1 MPGHMRHGH
10 GPATEKA
17 KDFKGAV
24 VKVVRYIAHDKLA
37 LFVAIACAVGSVA
50 FNVMGPRVL
59 GEATT
64 ELFRGIAAK
73 VGGTGGVDFTLI
85 GRILATVLCIYI
97 TSSVLSLV
105 QGWLMTGVTQRVC
118 YRLRRQIIEKID
130 RMPLAYFERVSTGD
144 VMSRVTNDVDTL
156 GQSLNQSVT
165 QLITSVAQLIGVSV
179 QMLSISVALAGVTF
193 LTIPLSLLGVVLVVR
208 ASQRHFRRQQAFLG
222 SANGIIEESFAG
234 QTLIQAYNR
243 AERALGEF
251 DEVNE
256 KLYESGWRA
265 QFLSGVMQP
274 IMGLVGN
281 LGYVAVVMMSAFLMI
296 SGRITVGN
304 AQAFFQYIRNFTQ
317 PITQLSQVS
326 NMLQMLAAAA
336 ERIFEFLDEDEEN
349 DPVPLSEPLRAT
361 GSVEFDHVRFGYVPE
376 KTVIHDFNCS
386 VEPGQTVAIVGPTGA
401 GKTTLMKLLMRFYDV
416 NSGSIRV
423 NGADVRSLPRE
434 DLRSNF
440 AMVLQ
445 DTWLFK
451 GSIRE
456 NIRYGNIE
464 ADDAMV
470 EAAARAALADH
481 FIRTLP
487 GGYDFE
493 LNEDA
498 SNVSQGQRQLITI
511 ARALLA
517 DRPILILDEATS
529 NVDTRTEE
537 RIQRAMDI
545 LMAGRTS
552 FVIAHRLSTIRSADV
567 ILVLRDGDIVESGSH
582 EELLVRGGFY
592 AELYN
597 SQFDEGADE

>member
-1 MPGHMRHGH
+1 MPAHMRHGH
-10 GPATEKA
+10 GPTTEKA

-73 VGGTGGVDFTLI
+73 VGGTGGVDFALI

-97 TSSVLSLV
+97 ASSALSLV

-208 ASQRHFRRQQAFLG
+208 ASQRHFRRQQVFLG

-336 ERIFEFLDEDEEN
+336 ERIFEFLDEDEED
-349 DPVPLSEPLRAT
+349 DPAPLSESLRAT
-361 GSVEFDHVRFGYVPE
+361 GSVEFDHVRFGYIPE

-416 NSGSIRV
+416 NAGSIRV

-470 EAAARAALADH
+470 EAAARTALADH

-582 EELLVRGGFY
+582 EELLARGGFY

>member
-1 MPGHMRHGH
+1 MPAHMRHGH
-10 GPATEKA
+10 GPTTEKA

-73 VGGTGGVDFTLI
+73 VGGAGGVDFALI

-97 TSSVLSLV
+97 TSSALSLV

-336 ERIFEFLDEDEEN
+336 ERIFEFLDEDEED
-349 DPVPLSEPLRAT
+349 DPAPLSESLHAT
-361 GSVEFDHVRFGYVPE
+361 GSVEFDHVRFGYIPE

-582 EELLVRGGFY
+582 EELLARGGFY

>member
-10 GPATEKA
+10 GPTTDKA

-97 TSSVLSLV
+97 TSSALSLV

-336 ERIFEFLDEDEEN
+336 ERIFEFLDEGEED

-361 GSVEFDHVRFGYVPE
+361 GSVEFNHVRFGYIPE

-386 VEPGQTVAIVGPTGA
+386 VDPGQTVAIVGPTGA

-416 NSGSIRV
+416 NAGSIRV

-470 EAAARAALADH
+470 EAAARTALADH

-582 EELLVRGGFY
+582 EELLARGGFY

>member
-1 MPGHMRHGH
+1 MPAHMRHGH
-10 GPATEKA
+10 GPTTEKA

-73 VGGTGGVDFTLI
+73 VGGTGGVDFALI

-97 TSSVLSLV
+97 TSSALSLV

-179 QMLSISVALAGVTF
+179 QMISISVALAGVTF

-208 ASQRHFRRQQAFLG
+208 TSQRHFRRQQAFLG

-336 ERIFEFLDEDEEN
+336 ERIFEFLDEDEED
-349 DPVPLSEPLRAT
+349 DPAPLFESLRAT
-361 GSVEFDHVRFGYVPE
+361 GSVEFDHVRFGYIPE

-416 NSGSIRV
+416 NAGSIRV

-470 EAAARAALADH
+470 EAAARTALADH

-582 EELLVRGGFY
+582 EELLARGGFY

>member
-10 GPATEKA
+10 GPTTDKA

-24 VKVVRYIAHDKLA
+24 VKAVRYIAHDKLA

-73 VGGTGGVDFTLI
+73 VAGTGGVDFTLI

-97 TSSVLSLV
+97 TSSALSLV

-222 SANGIIEESFAG
+222 SANGSIEASFAG

-251 DEVNE
+251 DDVNE

-336 ERIFEFLDEDEEN
+336 ERIFEFLDEDEQD

-361 GSVEFDHVRFGYVPE
+361 GSVEFNHVRFGYIPE

-416 NSGSIRV
+416 NAGSIRV

-470 EAAARAALADH
+470 EAAARTALADH

-582 EELLVRGGFY
+582 EELLARGGFY

>member
-1 MPGHMRHGH
+1 MPAHMRHGH
-10 GPATEKA
+10 GPTTEKA

-73 VGGTGGVDFTLI
+73 VGGTGGVDFALI

-97 TSSVLSLV
+97 TSSALSLV

-208 ASQRHFRRQQAFLG
+208 ASQRHFRRQQVFLG

-336 ERIFEFLDEDEEN
+336 ERIFEFLDEDEED
-349 DPVPLSEPLRAT
+349 DPAPLSESLRAT
-361 GSVEFDHVRFGYVPE
+361 GSVKFDHVRFGYIPE

-416 NSGSIRV
+416 NAGSIRV
-423 NGADVRSLPRE
+423 NGADVRSLSRE

-470 EAAARAALADH
+470 EAAARTALADH

-582 EELLVRGGFY
+582 EELLARGGFY

>member
-1 MPGHMRHGH
+1 MPAHMRHGH
-10 GPATEKA
+10 GPTTEKA

-73 VGGTGGVDFTLI
+73 VGGTGGVDFALI

-97 TSSVLSLV
+97 TSSALSLV

-179 QMLSISVALAGVTF
+179 QMISISVALAGVTF

-208 ASQRHFRRQQAFLG
+208 ASQRHFRRQQVFLG

-336 ERIFEFLDEDEEN
+336 ERIFEFLDEDEED
-349 DPVPLSEPLRAT
+349 DPAPLFESLRAT
-361 GSVEFDHVRFGYVPE
+361 GSVEFDHVRFGYIPE

-470 EAAARAALADH
+470 EAAARTALADH

-517 DRPILILDEATS
+517 DRPVLILDEATS

-582 EELLVRGGFY
+582 EELLARGGFY

>member
-1 MPGHMRHGH
+1 MPAHMRHGH
-10 GPATEKA
+10 GPTTEKA

-73 VGGTGGVDFTLI
+73 VGGTGGVDFALI

-97 TSSVLSLV
+97 TSSALSLV

-208 ASQRHFRRQQAFLG
+208 ASQRHFRRQQVFLG

-336 ERIFEFLDEDEEN
+336 ERIFEFLDEDEED
-349 DPVPLSEPLRAT
+349 DPAPLSESLRAT
-361 GSVEFDHVRFGYVPE
+361 GSVEFDHVRFGYIPE

-416 NSGSIRV
+416 NAGSIRV
-423 NGADVRSLPRE
+423 NGADVRSLLRE

-470 EAAARAALADH
+470 EAAARTALADH

-582 EELLVRGGFY
+582 EELLARGGFY

>member
-1 MPGHMRHGH
+1 MPAHMRHGH
-10 GPATEKA
+10 GPTTEKA

-73 VGGTGGVDFTLI
+73 VGGTGGVDFALI

-97 TSSVLSLV
+97 TSSALSLV

-179 QMLSISVALAGVTF
+179 QMISISVALAGVTF

-208 ASQRHFRRQQAFLG
+208 TSQRHFRRQQVFLG

-336 ERIFEFLDEDEEN
+336 ERIFEFLDEDEED
-349 DPVPLSEPLRAT
+349 DPAPLSESLHAT
-361 GSVEFDHVRFGYVPE
+361 GSVEFDHVRFGYIPE

-416 NSGSIRV
+416 NAGSIRV

-470 EAAARAALADH
+470 EAAARTALADH

-537 RIQRAMDI
+537 CIQRAMDI

-582 EELLVRGGFY
+582 EELLARGGFY

>member
-1 MPGHMRHGH
+1 MPAHMRHGH
-10 GPATEKA
+10 GPTTEKA

-73 VGGTGGVDFTLI
+73 VGGTGGVDFALI

-97 TSSVLSLV
+97 TSSALSLV

-208 ASQRHFRRQQAFLG
+208 TSQRHFRRQQVFLG

-336 ERIFEFLDEDEEN
+336 ERIFEFLDEDEED
-349 DPVPLSEPLRAT
+349 DPAPLSESLRAT
-361 GSVEFDHVRFGYVPE
+361 GSVEFDHVRFGYIPE

-416 NSGSIRV
+416 NAGSIRV
-423 NGADVRSLPRE
+423 NGADVRLLSRE

-470 EAAARAALADH
+470 EAAARTALADH

-582 EELLVRGGFY
+582 EELLARGGFY